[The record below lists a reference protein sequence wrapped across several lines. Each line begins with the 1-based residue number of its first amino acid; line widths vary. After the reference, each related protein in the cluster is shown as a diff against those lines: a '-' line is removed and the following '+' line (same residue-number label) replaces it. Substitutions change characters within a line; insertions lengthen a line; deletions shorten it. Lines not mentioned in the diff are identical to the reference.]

1 MSEFQFNFN
10 RIQQIS
16 MCQELLHVCV
26 KKTAIKLVPR
36 GWCLHALKA
45 GTFPFQASSQAQTS
59 VEVHEPLFLR
69 RLL

>member
-1 MSEFQFNFN
+1 MSGFQFNFN

-36 GWCLHALKA
+36 AWCLYAPKA
-45 GTFPFQASSQAQTS
+45 GTFPFQASSQAQT
-59 VEVHEPLFLR
+59 
-69 RLL
+69 